1 MNQSI
6 NSVVEAAWKC
16 KIESKPSLKY
26 VNPDSMKV
34 WQSHPVWS
42 TVRCNNMDNKRAQLK
57 CKLLTGTYIL
67 QGNRAVFNQHS
78 VDPTCKLCTIAPETR
93 QHFIAECPAFV
104 TERCELTEKLLRNQ
118 VLSDVTNEYV
128 KKKTEI
134 LTQLMLDASVLLKPC
149 ESQSEALNILELQ
162 SREFLYKI
170 HQKRFVFDESC
181 TGTLLTAVREYSI
194 LIEANCLN

>member
-1 MNQSI
+1 MEI
-6 NSVVEAAWKC
+6 IIEPVEKQHGKC
-16 KIESKPSLKY
+16 EIESKPSLKY

-34 WQSHPVWS
+34 GQSHPVWS
-42 TVRCNNMDNKRAQLK
+42 TVRCNIMDNKRAQLK

-93 QHFIAECPAFV
+93 QHFIAEWPAFV
-104 TERCELTEKLLRNQ
+104 TERCELTEKLLR
-118 VLSDVTNEYV
+118 SDVTNGYV
-128 KKKTEI
+128 KNPEI

-181 TGTLLTAVREYSI
+181 TGTLLTAVREYSM
-194 LIEANCLN
+194 LIEANCLK